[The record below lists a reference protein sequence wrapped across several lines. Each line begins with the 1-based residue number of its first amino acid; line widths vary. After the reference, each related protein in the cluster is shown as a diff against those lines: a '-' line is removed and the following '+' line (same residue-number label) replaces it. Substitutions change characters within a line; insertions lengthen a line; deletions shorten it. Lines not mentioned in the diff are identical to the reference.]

1 MTKSTPWHQV
11 AAVRCSRWP
20 IAPNV
25 AVPGVVGGSPSH
37 PARAGPAA
45 SAAAPAAS
53 GTTRPATAPRK
64 LGLSEAE
71 LIVTREELHRLFDQ
85 LWVLECAVADV
96 ERDLAAAKTIADHR
110 EALAW
115 LLDAARPVV
124 ALNR

>member
-1 MTKSTPWHQV
+1 MADRAERRCAWCGRRFAV
-11 AAVRCSRWP
+11 A
-20 IAPNV
+20 
-25 AVPGVVGGSPSH
+25 PGPGRPRRFCRRSCRQRDYE
-37 PARAGPAA
+37 ARHRAQE
-45 SAAAPAAS
+45 
-53 GTTRPATAPRK
+53 

-96 ERDLAAAKTIADHR
+96 ERDLAAARTIADHR
-110 EALAW
+110 EALTW